1 MILLKTL
8 LLGFLTGLAAF
19 FPVSSV
25 GTLIIGAHMFS
36 VPVDQRLF
44 AAMMLGIFL
53 VLVLSYYSDIIRLFY
68 SLVSI
73 FRDLIYNLK
82 LYVKARGSEADY
94 RRILTGN
101 YRNFLVMLLTALIP
115 TVILGLLLSNAAS
128 AVFQNDLITG
138 MMFFITAV
146 ILLVSSF
153 MDVPEKG
160 PRQMKYPEALIMG
173 CFSGFAMIPGLSK
186 IGAVSSA
193 GFLCG
198 VSRKLTVK
206 FSCLLSMISI
216 FLILLPGRIGPSV
229 LQEADSGIGICIAG
243 FLAAF
248 CGGYLFIRR
257 AQKLISKDNNK
268 IFAGCNVMLGMLALL
283 MQMLAR

>member
-82 LYVKARGSEADY
+82 LYVTARGSEADY

-115 TVILGLLLSNAAS
+115 TVKFSTPGYATSTEHSTGL
-128 AVFQNDLITG
+128 
-138 MMFFITAV
+138 
-146 ILLVSSF
+146 
-153 MDVPEKG
+153 
-160 PRQMKYPEALIMG
+160 
-173 CFSGFAMIPGLSK
+173 SGSPPGLTFAPSLHLNSPPEEEASQNLNPRETKQMFPFLLKSTHSK
-186 IGAVSSA
+186 IHRQISNRWKRTQRKKAITMGSPSLSLGSS
-193 GFLCG
+193 
-198 VSRKLTVK
+198 S
-206 FSCLLSMISI
+206 
-216 FLILLPGRIGPSV
+216 PG
-229 LQEADSGIGICIAG
+229 
-243 FLAAF
+243 
-248 CGGYLFIRR
+248 
-257 AQKLISKDNNK
+257 
-268 IFAGCNVMLGMLALL
+268 
-283 MQMLAR
+283 